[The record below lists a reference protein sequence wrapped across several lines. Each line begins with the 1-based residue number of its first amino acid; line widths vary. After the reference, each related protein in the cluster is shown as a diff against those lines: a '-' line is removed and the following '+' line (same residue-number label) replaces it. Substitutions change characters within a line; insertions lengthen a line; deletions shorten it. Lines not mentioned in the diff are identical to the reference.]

1 MKVYL
6 VSEVKCYN
14 DESMS
19 KNFEVFSTEEDAI
32 KYKDWLVENWIED
45 LMEGHNVETIEDL
58 ETYIEITY
66 DMNHIWGFLNED
78 YSEEVEIEVT
88 ELDLSSIK

>member
-6 VSEVKCYN
+6 VSEVRCYN
-14 DESMS
+14 DESMV

-45 LMEGHNVETIEDL
+45 LMKGYNVETIEDL
-58 ETYIEITY
+58 EMYIEITY
-66 DMNHIWGFLNED
+66 DMNCIWGFLNED
-78 YSEEVEIEVT
+78 CSEEVEIEVT
-88 ELDLSSIK
+88 ELDLSSVK